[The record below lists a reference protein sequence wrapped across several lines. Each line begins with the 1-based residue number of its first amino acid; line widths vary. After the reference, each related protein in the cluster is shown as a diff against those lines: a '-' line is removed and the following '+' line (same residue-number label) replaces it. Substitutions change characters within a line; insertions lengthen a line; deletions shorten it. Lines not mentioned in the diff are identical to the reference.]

1 MVNKN
6 IIYKYYQKPDS
17 IMDDISFPLI
27 EIKDPLIEV
36 KVIHNAENMFIAEIP
51 KLSIYE
57 VGKSYREVEN
67 KLRNSIR
74 QTYNN
79 RNEFS

>member
-27 EIKDPLIEV
+27 ETEDPLIEV

-57 VGKSYREVEN
+57 VGKSYREN

-79 RNEFS
+79 RDEFS

>member
-27 EIKDPLIEV
+27 ETEDPLIEV

-79 RNEFS
+79 RDEFS